1 MHRVDKQS
9 WMVCGMVGMM
19 TEEINIFRC
28 LDFIRDNSQAMA
40 QAKANRVYAD
50 EFRKSLKAIL
60 MQQSESSTA
69 SAKEAD
75 AYAHQS
81 YLDHLEGLRQAV
93 ESEEVLRWRM
103 VAAQAKIEVWR
114 SIGANQRVIDKTI

>member
-1 MHRVDKQS
+1 MQ
-9 WMVCGMVGMM
+9 
-19 TEEINIFRC
+19 EEINIFRC

-60 MQQSESSTA
+60 IQQSTSSTA
-69 SAKEAD
+69 AGKEAD

-81 YLDHLEGLRQAV
+81 YLNHLEGLRQAV
-93 ESEEVLRWRM
+93 EVEEELRWKM
-103 VAAQAKIEVWR
+103 IAAQAKIEVWR
-114 SIGANQRVIDKTI
+114 SLGANQRAIDKTV